1 MMFMKKNLYIV
12 LLCFFG
18 LNLSDIQAKNRW
30 SINPDNDPDS
40 FA

>member
-12 LLCFFG
+12 LLCFFC

-40 FA
+40 LA

>member
-12 LLCFFG
+12 LLCFFC
-18 LNLSDIQAKNRW
+18 LTPSDIQAKNRW